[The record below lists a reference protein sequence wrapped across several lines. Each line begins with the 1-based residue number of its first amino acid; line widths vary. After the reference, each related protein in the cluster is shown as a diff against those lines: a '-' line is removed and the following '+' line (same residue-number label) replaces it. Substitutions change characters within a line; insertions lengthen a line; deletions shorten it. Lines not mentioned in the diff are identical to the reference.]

1 MVLLEALACET
12 PCVGSA
18 VGGILDI
25 IEDGKTG
32 FFVEPGNAAAI
43 AEKAWQIISDDGLRE
58 KFGKQGRL
66 SVEERFSWEI
76 KAQEMLSVYN
86 GVIK

>member
-1 MVLLEALACET
+1 
-12 PCVGSA
+12 VGSA

-43 AEKAWQIISDDGLRE
+43 AEKAWQIISTAEIQEEMGTR
-58 KFGKQGRL
+58 GRL
-66 SVEERFSWEI
+66 SVEKRFSWEI
-76 KAQEMLSVYN
+76 KSKEILEVYRSI
-86 GVIK
+86 VE